1 MLNELD
7 RAAATPADTG
17 AARPPISK
25 TLQIAD
31 SVLSWSCGGARVPV
45 HRSPVLVLSALCW
58 CVSPGGGGDAAG
70 DLGAVARCG
79 GDAGGAA
86 ERRQAVGDALQAGAH
101 LRGGRVEAGSI
112 IGDGEHQVL
121 AVLAER

>member
-31 SVLSWSCGGARVPV
+31 LARRADVSMTAESVRRLSGSARVA
-45 HRSPVLVLSALCW
+45 LSG
-58 CVSPGGGGDAAG
+58 P
-70 DLGAVARCG
+70 
-79 GDAGGAA
+79 
-86 ERRQAVGDALQAGAH
+86 
-101 LRGGRVEAGSI
+101 
-112 IGDGEHQVL
+112 
-121 AVLAER
+121 